1 MSQENLLCHVPDYI
15 NVCYDATSSYDDSYD
30 DSMDDNTVPIPT
42 GRWLYQCSPSGTY
55 KTLDKAVG
63 NLQKEFTNTEEKE
76 DPLRFLCSHQKQ
88 TFPGKSCSDF
98 PYFGQNLWQ
107 CIPSDYEDKMSI
119 LNPYV
124 DNRYTKPTT
133 SEEKKNEKMSSSKP
147 FTLSPKSTLSTLS
160 TRSYEKME
168 ISEKV
173 LTIIFGILISILI
186 LFLFFSI
193 IFS

>member
-1 MSQENLLCHVPDYI
+1 MSQEDLLCDVPDYI
-15 NVCYDATSSYDDSYD
+15 NVCYDQTSSYDDSSD
-30 DSMDDNTVPIPT
+30 DDKTPT
-42 GRWLYQCSPSGTY
+42 GRWLYQCSPSGMY
-55 KTLDKAVG
+55 KTLDNAVG

-76 DPLRFLCSHQKQ
+76 DPLRFLCSHQKR
-88 TFPGKSCSDF
+88 TFPGEACSDF

-107 CIPSDYEDKMSI
+107 CIPSDYEDKMSV

-124 DNRYTKPTT
+124 DNRYTKPPTNVENKEIST
-133 SEEKKNEKMSSSKP
+133 SKP
-147 FTLSPKSTLSTLS
+147 FTLSPKSTLTPSPES
-160 TRSYEKME
+160 SYEN
-168 ISEKV
+168 INVNEKV